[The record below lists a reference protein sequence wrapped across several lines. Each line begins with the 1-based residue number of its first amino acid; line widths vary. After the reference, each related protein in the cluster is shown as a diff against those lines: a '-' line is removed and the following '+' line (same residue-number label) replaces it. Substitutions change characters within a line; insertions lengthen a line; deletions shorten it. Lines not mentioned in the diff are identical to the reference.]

1 MSSMKYSE
9 FHRKIVK
16 KGWKFV
22 RVNGSHYF
30 YEKDGITSP
39 PIPFHGS
46 NEIYELLRKAIEKQL
61 GI

>member
-1 MSSMKYSE
+1 MKYSE
-9 FHRKIVK
+9 FHRKIIK

-22 RVNGSHYF
+22 RAKGSHYF
-30 YEKDGITSP
+30 YEKGGIQSP

-46 NEIYELLRKAIEKQL
+46 KEMYEPLRKAIERQL